1 MKRIAMLGIAVL
13 AAGTAACG
21 TTSGPDANN
30 VISKPPLTV
39 PPQFNLVPPAP
50 GQARPQELSP
60 EAQARVAVF
69 GVDYGQAASEGER
82 QFIRAAGGGTTDRT
96 VRSLVDFDQA
106 EILRKNRS
114 FADMILNWGGT
125 PSQDVVLDPAAEA
138 ERLRVEN
145 EALQSVTGGGQ
156 VVIQPKSTSK
166 LPGL

>member
-1 MKRIAMLGIAVL
+1 MFGIAVL
-13 AAGTAACG
+13 AAGTAAGCA
-21 TTSGPDANN
+21 SSAGPNEYL

-39 PPQFNLVPPAP
+39 PPQYNLQPPAP

-69 GVDYGQAASEGER
+69 GVDYGQSSSEGER
-82 QFIRAAGGGTTDRT
+82 AFIRAAGGGTTERT
-96 VRSLVDFDQA
+96 VRSLVDFDDS

-114 FADMILNWGGT
+114 FADMILNWGAQPT
-125 PSQDVVLDPAAEA
+125 SAVLDPAAEA
-138 ERLRVEN
+138 ERLRAEN
-145 EALQSVTGGGQ
+145 EALQTVTGGGT

>member
-1 MKRIAMLGIAVL
+1 MKRIAMIGIAVL
-13 AAGTAACG
+13 AAGATAACS
-21 TTSGPDANN
+21 TASGPEANN
-30 VISKPPLTV
+30 VISKAPLTV

-69 GVDYGQAASEGER
+69 GVDYGQTASEGER
-82 QFIRAAGGGTTDRT
+82 AFVRAAGGGTTERT
-96 VRSLVDFDQA
+96 VRSLVDFDEA

-114 FADMILNWGGT
+114 FADMILNWGAT
-125 PSQDVVLDPAAEA
+125 PTNAVIDPAAEA
-138 ERLRVEN
+138 ERLRVEA
-145 EALQSVTGGGQ
+145 EALQSVTGGGA